1 MTKETAWSF
10 LNGYRGKFFEGT
22 WPTLS
27 ELIKITIDRYPEKR
41 GFTLLSPRELLLTY
55 KDIGEYINQISQYLR
70 SIGLDKGDKIGLT
83 GKNSPEWALA
93 YLSILSMGGI
103 VVPIDYQL
111 ETKNIES
118 LMEFADVKV
127 AFIDEEKYDS
137 MGHGTLRFKEKISLS
152 PNIENYILNKT
163 SQKEI
168 DINAAN
174 SNDTAAILFTS
185 GTTGNPKGVMLT
197 HENLVSDCLLAQ
209 NNLHLLY
216 TDVFYALL
224 PLHHIYTMLAVFI
237 EAISVGADVV
247 FGQRI
252 ATPVIL
258 NDLKTAKV
266 TMFLGVP
273 LLFNKLIKG
282 IMKKIKAK
290 GVFIYG
296 IVRFLMGFSGFMKKV
311 FNVKVGKKIFK
322 GLLQQASLYDI
333 RILISGGAPLP
344 PETFKQFNELGLD
357 FIQGYGMTETSPIIA
372 LNPVEHFKI
381 KSVGKILPQLDVKI
395 ELDEGKKI
403 GEIVIKGPIVMKG
416 YYKNQEATY
425 EIMND
430 QGYLKTGDMGY
441 LDKEN
446 YLYLTGRKKNIIVT
460 EGGKNVFPEEIE
472 YYYELEDGIE
482 QVMVKGFLK
491 ENKVGSE
498 DIEAI
503 IHPNYDYY
511 YEKYGDIVKD
521 DITIR
526 VKEEMEE
533 KRNRINSKFPP
544 YKQVKRV
551 MIMKD
556 PMEMTSTKKIK
567 RFKVNK

>member
-1 MTKETAWSF
+1 MTEKTPWAF
-10 LNGYRGKFFEGT
+10 LDDYRGKLFEGT

-27 ELIKITIDRYPEKR
+27 ELIKITIDRYPNKR
-41 GFTLLSPRELLLTY
+41 GFSLYSPRELLLTY
-55 KDIGEYINQISQYLR
+55 KDIGEYIHQISQYLR

-83 GKNSPEWALA
+83 GKNSPEWVLA

-111 ETKNIES
+111 HVNDIEK
-118 LMEFADVKV
+118 LMEFAGVKV
-127 AFIDEEKYDS
+127 AFIDEEKYDL
-137 MGHGTLRFKEKISLS
+137 MGHGTLRFKEKIALS
-152 PNIENYILNKT
+152 PNIENYILNNKA
-163 SQKEI
+163 QKEF
-168 DINAAN
+168 DIKESK

-197 HENLVSDCLLAQ
+197 HENLVSDCFLAQ
-209 NNLHLLY
+209 DNLHVFS

-237 EAISVGADVV
+237 EAISRGAEIV

-258 NDLKTAKV
+258 KDLKTAKV

-290 GVFIYG
+290 GALTYG
-296 IVRFLMGFSGFMKKV
+296 LVKLLMAYSGFMKKT
-311 FNVKVGKKIFK
+311 FKVKVGKKIFK
-322 GLLQQASLYDI
+322 SLLEQASLFNI

-344 PETFKQFNELGLD
+344 PETFKQFNQLGLD
-357 FIQGYGMTETSPIIA
+357 FVQGYGMTETAPIIA

-381 KSVGKILPQLDVKI
+381 KSVGKAIPRIDVKI
-395 ELDEGKKI
+395 DSEDGKNI
-403 GEIVIKGPIVMKG
+403 GEILVKGPIVMKE
-416 YYKNQEATY
+416 YYKNEGATK
-425 EIMND
+425 EIFDND
-430 QGYLKTGDMGY
+430 GYLKTGDMGY

-472 YYYELEDGIE
+472 YYYELEDGID
-482 QVMVKGFLK
+482 QIMVKGYIK
-491 ENKVGSE
+491 DEKTRSE
-498 DIEAI
+498 EIEAVI
-503 IHPNYDYY
+503 YPNYDYY
-511 YEKYGDIVKD
+511 YEKFGELKKEDIAEKIKND
-521 DITIR
+521 
-526 VKEEMEE
+526 MEE
-533 KRNRINSKFPP
+533 KRVRINNKFPY
-544 YKQVKRV
+544 YKQVKRLV
-551 MIMKD
+551 LLEEA
-556 PMEMTSTKKIK
+556 MEMTSTKKIK